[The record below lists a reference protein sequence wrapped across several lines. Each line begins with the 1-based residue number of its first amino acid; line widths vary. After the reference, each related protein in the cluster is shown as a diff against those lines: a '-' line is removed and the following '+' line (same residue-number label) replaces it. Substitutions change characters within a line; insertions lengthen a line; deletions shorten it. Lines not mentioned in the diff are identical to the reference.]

1 MQATRISSTMTDKEL
16 REIEF
21 YAGLGVISEDFVFR
35 LIAEIRRL
43 QDEIASVSG
52 IDMIVVAPR
61 RPHETTASD
70 AITPGATDTL

>member
-1 MQATRISSTMTDKEL
+1 MTDKEL

-21 YAGLGVISEDFVFR
+21 YASLGVISEDFVFR

-52 IDMIVVAPR
+52 VDMIVVAPAAPMR
-61 RPHETTASD
+61 LR
-70 AITPGATDTL
+70 